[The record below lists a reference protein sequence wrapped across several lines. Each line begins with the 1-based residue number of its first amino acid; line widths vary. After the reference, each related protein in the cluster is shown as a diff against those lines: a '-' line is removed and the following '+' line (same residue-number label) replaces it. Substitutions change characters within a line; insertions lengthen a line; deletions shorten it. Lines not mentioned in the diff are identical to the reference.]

1 MEKPEFFLVILL
13 LLKGTEDEKG
23 EHSQAIHTFDF
34 IRLHKAAGQWGED
47 HCTHFA
53 EKETEV

>member
-1 MEKPEFFLVILL
+1 MILL